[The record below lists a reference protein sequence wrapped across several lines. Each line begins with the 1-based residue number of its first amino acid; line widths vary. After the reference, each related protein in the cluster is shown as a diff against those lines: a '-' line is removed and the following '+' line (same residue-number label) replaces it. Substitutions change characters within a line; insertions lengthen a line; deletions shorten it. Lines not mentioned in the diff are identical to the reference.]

1 MATKFN
7 LKEFMNGTPVMT
19 KLGNP
24 VKFVCISRD
33 KMLVN
38 VKHRSKIVGTY
49 SKTVAPVFTSSVE
62 KYNLDGKKYT
72 GIDSEFDLVMA

>member
-1 MATKFN
+1 MATTFN
-7 LKEFMNGTPVMT
+7 LKEFMNGKPAMT

-24 VKFVCISRD
+24 VKFICITRD
-33 KMLVN
+33 KILVN

-62 KYNLDGKKYT
+62 KYTLNGKKYDGT
-72 GIDSEFDLVMA
+72 DTEFDLVMA